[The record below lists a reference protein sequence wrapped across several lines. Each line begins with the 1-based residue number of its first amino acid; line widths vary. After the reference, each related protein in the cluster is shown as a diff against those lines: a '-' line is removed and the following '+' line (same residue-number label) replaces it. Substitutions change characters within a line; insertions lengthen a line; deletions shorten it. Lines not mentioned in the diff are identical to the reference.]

1 MGKENEQVMDD
12 LITNLN
18 DVSNNAGV
26 VGFKIKYAAIPSNKK
41 THEEFVKFAFDEA
54 NNNYLTAIN
63 ILLKYKD
70 IFRTLDRL
78 ENEMSEVKDRMEL
91 LKEFVLVNS
100 QIVKEEVKEEKG
112 PKRPKTF

>member
-1 MGKENEQVMDD
+1 MEEEKENSEVAVSE

-18 DVSNNAGV
+18 EVSRNAGV
-26 VGFKIKYAAIPSNKK
+26 VGFKIKYTAIPSNKK

-63 ILLKYKD
+63 VLLKYKD

-78 ENEMSEVKDRMEL
+78 ESDMGEL
-91 LKEFVLVNS
+91 RDKM
-100 QIVKEEVKEEKG
+100 
-112 PKRPKTF
+112 